1 MKNTYILLLLML
13 FAISAKSQETR
24 YIGSAQKLMPYVGT
38 WRYTNGQEVFEFTF
52 NNPVQESETWNNI
65 TWISTSIEGFHTYK
79 NSSGILIENPA
90 IMVYQGVNYYT
101 VRAGIVNLAKGL
113 DIGFTDITKG
123 KGGKAYLKF
132 LPNSTTQAIWTLNEY
147 EGLKSGPTGS
157 VYPLG
162 WSVPTGPITM
172 TKVN

>member
-1 MKNTYILLLLML
+1 MKNTYILILLML
-13 FAISAKSQETR
+13 VTISAKSQETV
-24 YIGSAQKLMPYVGT
+24 YLGSAQALLPYVGT
-38 WRYTNGQEVFEFTF
+38 WRYTNGMEVFEFTF
-52 NNPVQESETWNNI
+52 NNPAQERNTWNNVTRI
-65 TWISTSIEGFHTYK
+65 YTNIEGFHTYK

-101 VRAGIVNLAKGL
+101 VRAGIVDVAKGL

-132 LPNSTTQAIWTLNEY
+132 LPNSTTQAIWTLNEH
-147 EGLKSGPTGS
+147 EGLKSGPTGTS
-157 VYPLG
+157 YPLG